1 MCADLLGR
9 PIVNQMFVFLTPMIY
24 VNGRMKMKGWLPRW
38 IATSRLLV
46 VIHVVN
52 LRVTLRK
59 RL

>member
-1 MCADLLGR
+1 
-9 PIVNQMFVFLTPMIY
+9 MFVFSALMIY
-24 VNGRMKMKGWLPRW
+24 VSDRIKMKGWLPRW

-46 VIHVVN
+46 VIRVVN